1 MNSIKLEDLQQM
13 ELFQKVK
20 LESLQ
25 VLCEIGVK
33 KSYKR
38 GEHIYRDKE
47 KITNLYVVKSGKV
60 ALYKLS
66 ESAQKKIIFILGS
79 NKIINALTLDDLP
92 SSVNCEIFEDAEIL
106 CFDIYKF
113 IELMKSDFDIT
124 KIIINSLAIKVRRLY
139 RQSKNSIPI
148 KIEKR
153 LAAKLWKLSKDYGV
167 EVEEGTLIN
176 LNISVTYLAD
186 MFGAQRETVSRALKI
201 LINEGLVIN
210 KNKKFT
216 VVDRKKLSEFFK
228 GS

>member
-1 MNSIKLEDLQQM
+1 MNSIKLEDLQHM

-113 IELMKSDFDIT
+113 IELMKNDFDIT
-124 KIIINSLAIKVRRLY
+124 KIIINSLAVKVRRLY

-176 LNISVTYLAD
+176 LNISITYLAD

-210 KNKKFT
+210 KNKKFI

>member
-1 MNSIKLEDLQQM
+1 MNSIKLEDLQHM

-113 IELMKSDFDIT
+113 IELMKNDFDIT
-124 KIIINSLAIKVRRLY
+124 KIIINSLAVKVRRLY

-153 LAAKLWKLSKDYGV
+153 LVAKLWKLSKDYGV

-176 LNISVTYLAD
+176 LNISITYLAD

-210 KNKKFT
+210 KNKKII

>member
-1 MNSIKLEDLQQM
+1 MNSIKLEDLQHM